1 MSGDEGPLPSSCS
14 STYLEFDAFLS
25 FKQEDTGDLLAG
37 LLYEALVDR
46 GVLTV
51 FDEEDAKKEEN
62 INRLLT
68 CIEVSKVF
76 VPIFSINYAQSRWCL
91 QEIAKMVE
99 CRRCIVPVFLGVDPS
114 EVRYQTGTYG
124 SYFAH
129 HEVYESE
136 EEVEKWRQALNEAG
150 SYPGFHFSKEIDRQE
165 KKVIPLVVKK
175 VLKKLK
181 KTFSN
186 VAEHPIGIES
196 RVEDV
201 MQLLNLGDEG
211 LLVVG
216 IQGIGGIGKTT
227 IAKAISNELY
237 DRFEARSFIFDI
249 REKSR
254 LPGGL
259 AAMQRKLHEDISK
272 DSISA
277 GTAETGT
284 LTERVLVILDDV
296 DHTDQIH
303 SLMGEKVQF
312 GPGSRIIITTRY
324 EEVLVMSGVHEDQI
338 YKPKVLDSA
347 QSLQLFCY
355 YAFVSDQPPQ
365 EFAELS
371 GKVVEVTG
379 GLPLELEVFGALFYD
394 IKSKEEWEEM
404 LKKLQEVRHEEN
416 VHKLR
421 MSYERL
427 DENEKCIFLDI
438 ACFFIGR
445 GKEYAMHMWEDCGL
459 FPHSAIEV
467 LIHKSLVRIDDQKDE
482 FAMHDQIRDMGR
494 EVVLSEG
501 ICQSRFWDVDRVSKA
516 LQNHDETGQHIE
528 GIVLNLEEGSSTY
541 LSAKAFEALSNL
553 RMLRA
558 NFVNFEDCDFH
569 QLPEKLKWLEWRGC
583 PLESLPLN
591 CKFKKLSV
599 LILSQSNISQLW
611 KEQSGP
617 PQTEPDIYLNQKKG
631 VFNGLKVLDL
641 SSCSYLS
648 SSPGLA
654 SVPNLQKL
662 ILDYC
667 SNLTEVDE
675 SIGCLKNL
683 TFLSMRMCE
692 NLNKLPKSMHH
703 LVSLKILN
711 LRYCSKLFALPEQFP
726 SSLVTLDAKDCTAL
740 KITPN
745 FSNLTNLETLNL
757 QGCKNI
763 IGFRGLGDLKSI
775 KCLLMD
781 GCEGFSCGFLESF
794 KGKRFKHL
802 ELLSTTA
809 SLTFF
814 ESTEHFIFLL
824 PCRSNNDPLL
834 VDSVHCHGH
843 AVRREGQQSCNSIL
857 ISMKFHDDNELVF
870 VTKKEAYRD
879 TNNDLGDQHRGYCY
893 SVNVN
898 GFDETVPYVAAQ
910 CDMISVST
918 SDGSLLTRVDIKLRH
933 RDYWTKAESHV
944 QEGGIPS
951 ETSSP

>member
-1 MSGDEGPLPSSCS
+1 MSGEEGPLPSSCS
-14 STYLEFDAFLS
+14 LTYFEFDAFLS

-51 FDEEDAKKEEN
+51 FDEEDAKKEMN
-62 INRLLT
+62 INRLHT

-136 EEVEKWRQALNEAG
+136 EEVKRWRQALKEAG
-150 SYPGFHFSKEIDRQE
+150 SYPGFHFSKEID
-165 KKVIPLVVKK
+165 
-175 VLKKLK
+175 
-181 KTFSN
+181 
-186 VAEHPIGIES
+186 
-196 RVEDV
+196 
-201 MQLLNLGDEG
+201 
-211 LLVVG
+211 
-216 IQGIGGIGKTT
+216 
-227 IAKAISNELY
+227 
-237 DRFEARSFIFDI
+237 
-249 REKSR
+249 
-254 LPGGL
+254 
-259 AAMQRKLHEDISK
+259 
-272 DSISA
+272 
-277 GTAETGT
+277 
-284 LTERVLVILDDV
+284 
-296 DHTDQIH
+296 
-303 SLMGEKVQF
+303 
-312 GPGSRIIITTRY
+312 
-324 EEVLVMSGVHEDQI
+324 
-338 YKPKVLDSA
+338 SA

-355 YAFVSDQPPQ
+355 NAFVSDQPPQ

-371 GKVVEVTG
+371 GKVAEVTG
-379 GLPLELEVFGALFYD
+379 GLPLELE
-394 IKSKEEWEEM
+394 
-404 LKKLQEVRHEEN
+404 
-416 VHKLR
+416 
-421 MSYERL
+421 
-427 DENEKCIFLDI
+427 
-438 ACFFIGR
+438 
-445 GKEYAMHMWEDCGL
+445 
-459 FPHSAIEV
+459 
-467 LIHKSLVRIDDQKDE
+467 
-482 FAMHDQIRDMGR
+482 
-494 EVVLSEG
+494 
-501 ICQSRFWDVDRVSKA
+501 
-516 LQNHDETGQHIE
+516 ETGKHVE

-569 QLPEKLKWLEWRGC
+569 HLPEKLKWLEWRGC

-631 VFNGLKVLDL
+631 YVDYVLNKSTMLQVLNELKVLDL

-648 SSPGLA
+648 SSPSLA

-711 LRYCSKLFALPEQFP
+711 LRYCSKLSALPEQFP
-726 SSLVTLDAKDCTAL
+726 SSLITLDAKDCTAL

-745 FSNLTNLETLNL
+745 FSSLTNLETLNL

-763 IGFRGLGDLKSI
+763 IGFSGLGDLKSI

-802 ELLSTTA
+802 EQLSTTA

-814 ESTEHFIFLL
+814 ESTEDFIFLL
-824 PCRSNNDPLL
+824 PFRSINDPLQ
-834 VDSVHCHGH
+834 VDNVHCHGH

-857 ISMKFHDDNELVF
+857 ISMKFHDNNELVF
-870 VTKKEAYRD
+870 VTKTEAYRD

-898 GFDETVPYVAAQ
+898 GFDETVPYAAAL
-910 CDMISVST
+910 CDMICVST

-933 RDYWTKAESHV
+933 RDYWTKAETHL